1 MRQLVNTQTVTLSKT
16 EIIAQHT
23 DNMNKITVILG
34 VLLTTS
40 CGTFSKMTEQEK
52 ELNYKIDKL
61 DLEYQ
66 YKKDSL
72 LIEFYRNQPQSI
84 LPQDEYEGLAINCEN
99 CDEID

>member
-1 MRQLVNTQTVTLSKT
+1 VHQLVNTQTVTLLKT
-16 EIIAQHT
+16 KIIAQHT
-23 DNMNKITVILG
+23 DNMNKVTVVIG

-40 CGTFSKMTEQEK
+40 CGMFSKMTEQEK

-61 DLEYQ
+61 YLEYE
-66 YKKDSL
+66 YKRDSL

-84 LPQDEYEGLAINCEN
+84 APQDEHEGLAVNCEN

>member
-1 MRQLVNTQTVTLSKT
+1 
-16 EIIAQHT
+16 
-23 DNMNKITVILG
+23 MNKIAIIVG

-61 DLEYQ
+61 YLEYQ

-84 LPQDEYEGLAINCEN
+84 VPQDEYEGLAINCEN

>member
-1 MRQLVNTQTVTLSKT
+1 MHQLVNTQTVTLLKT
-16 EIIAQHT
+16 KIIAQHT
-23 DNMNKITVILG
+23 DNMNKVTVVIG

-40 CGTFSKMTEQEK
+40 CGMFSKMTEQEK

-61 DLEYQ
+61 YLEYE
-66 YKKDSL
+66 YKRDSL

-84 LPQDEYEGLAINCEN
+84 VPQDEYEGLAVNCEN

>member
-1 MRQLVNTQTVTLSKT
+1 
-16 EIIAQHT
+16 
-23 DNMNKITVILG
+23 MNKVTVIIG
-34 VLLTTS
+34 VLLITS
-40 CGTFSKMTEQEK
+40 CGTFSKMTKQEK